1 MRRSN
6 NMAKI
11 INMAEF
17 QKRMRNEL
25 AAEILHHDQHPVQ
38 DTEADRLYATLNKL
52 MAETPM
58 ADEEKIIV
66 FWTKLVEQLAA
77 IDNDSQRERYV
88 KKMAKLLNQDI
99 VGAARIAFAEF

>member
-1 MRRSN
+1 
-6 NMAKI
+6 
-11 INMAEF
+11 
-17 QKRMRNEL
+17 
-25 AAEILHHDQHPVQ
+25 
-38 DTEADRLYATLNKL
+38 
-52 MAETPM
+52 M
-58 ADEEKIIV
+58 ADEEKIVV

>member
-1 MRRSN
+1 MRQPKPAEEPER
-6 NMAKI
+6 KI
-11 INMAEF
+11 ADLPQLEP
-17 QKRMRNEL
+17 R
-25 AAEILHHDQHPVQ
+25 HPVQ

-58 ADEEKIIV
+58 ADEEKIVV